1 MENRMKT
8 KKKRGRAG
16 QHKAKQRGAGHL
28 LRLTTNMLITVV
40 AALFLVNYAASPLRQ
55 EGYSM
60 EPGIKA
66 QSVVLINRLQ
76 YRLREPQRFDVAA
89 YSLDGEKKL
98 QIKRIVGLPGEEIQI
113 KGGVLYINGTA
124 IDFPQDM
131 GTIEIAGRAKE
142 PILLG
147 EDEYF
152 VLGDNPSRSQD
163 SRFENTG
170 NIKREQLAGKAWFWA
185 DSVLE
190 FGFLTGN

>member
-1 MENRMKT
+1 MKT
-8 KKKRGRAG
+8 KKKQGRAK
-16 QHKAKQRGAGHL
+16 QSRAKRL
-28 LRLTTNMLITVV
+28 LRLATNMLIMVA
-40 AALFLVNYAASPLRQ
+40 AALFLVNYVADPLRQ

-60 EPGIKA
+60 EPRIKA
-66 QSVVLINRLQ
+66 QAVVLINHLQ
-76 YRLREPQRFDVAA
+76 YRLQEPQRFDVAA

-113 KGGVLYINGTA
+113 KGGMLYINGTA
-124 IDFPQDM
+124 IDLPQDM
-131 GTIEIAGRAKE
+131 GAIEIAGRAKE
-142 PILLG
+142 PVLLG

-170 NIKREQLAGKAWFWA
+170 NIKRGQLAGKAWFYA
-185 DSVLE
+185 GSVFE